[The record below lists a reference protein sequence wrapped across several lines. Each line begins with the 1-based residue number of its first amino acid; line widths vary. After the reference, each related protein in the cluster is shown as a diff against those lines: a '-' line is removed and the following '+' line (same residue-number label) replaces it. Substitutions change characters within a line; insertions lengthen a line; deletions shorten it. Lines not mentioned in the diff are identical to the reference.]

1 MAGHPPYRVSAS
13 PDAPHGESSP
23 LINGDQMVSTIS
35 LDATAQPLAKS
46 RTRARRSSPY
56 PLWFYLP
63 ATALFIVLFAVPT
76 FASFYFSLTRW
87 TLFDTEFIGLDNFRQ
102 FFDEPFLVQGFIN
115 TFIYGFVT
123 SAAKVVLGLLL
134 GMLLTSR
141 IVARGYLRSVVFFPV
156 LVSTI
161 GVGIT
166 FKILMDPFDGL
177 INKGLAVFGIAGPG
191 WLTDPSLALYSVA
204 LIDVWKGVGIATL
217 IYIAGLVGIPQE
229 YYEAAR
235 VDGVSAWQNFWHI
248 TLPLVM
254 PATGTVILLSLIG
267 GLRSFELI
275 WATTGG
281 GPGFSSDV
289 IGSLIYKQYQAG
301 YYGLSTA
308 GNVILF
314 IVVTAVVIP
323 ISVLINRRE
332 VQA

>member
-1 MAGHPPYRVSAS
+1 
-13 PDAPHGESSP
+13 
-23 LINGDQMVSTIS
+23 MVSTTTTRPAPPVTS
-35 LDATAQPLAKS
+35 AQRP
-46 RTRARRSSPY
+46 RRRRHSPY
-56 PLWFYLP
+56 PLWFYVP
-63 ATALFIVLFAVPT
+63 AGIVFIVLFAVPT

-102 FFDEPFLVQGFIN
+102 FFNEPFLIKGFIN

-134 GMLLTSR
+134 GMLLTSQ
-141 IVARGYLRSVVFFPV
+141 ILARGYLRSVVFFPV

-166 FKILMDPFDGL
+166 FKILMDPYGGV
-177 INKGLAVFGIAGPG
+177 INEALGVLGITGPG
-191 WLTDPSLALYSVA
+191 WLTDPNLALYSVA

-235 VDGVSAWQNFWHI
+235 VDGVSAWQNFRHI

-254 PATGTVILLSLIG
+254 PATTTVVLLSLIG

-289 IGSLIYKQYQAG
+289 IGSLIYKNYQAG

-314 IVVTAVVIP
+314 VVVIAIVIP
-323 ISVLINRRE
+323 ISIFFNRRE